1 MIWFESHEEVER
13 AVIGAVLLSAKAAD
27 RVSRTLRP
35 EHFASSW
42 AAATWEAVLKVI
54 YSGGTPDLVTVRD
67 ALGPKNLAAIGGIQ
81 YLVRLV
87 DDVPSAQSAEDYA
100 KIVLANYAR
109 RELVSRAE
117 ALASTAGTTPDL
129 DATLAAATRITEGLH
144 FGIRPVVNASDI
156 LDTLDDKPAVYGL
169 STGIAVVDE
178 LTRFGGLPRS
188 EMSVFGGDTGAG
200 KTLLGTQLAAHDI
213 RQGRRVLFVS
223 LEMTSAQLVARLM
236 KQMTGHYSKR
246 EAKEAGDLAS
256 WEEAAEAVHRTGMD
270 IYDSSLAS
278 NPTAEEIIGWMKD
291 EHDKLPVDRAIID
304 YVQKLRLANA
314 GRLQHYE
321 VHQQISEDLRVYAKK
336 TQCSLVA
343 LSQINREQ
351 NGGYSLRGSKE
362 YQNDSAFTLLVLK
375 SSRGE
380 DERDVKIEK
389 NRHGKRMDWDARIN
403 QVTLCLEDSG
413 AYGA

>member
-1 MIWFESHEEVER
+1 MTAGYSHEEIEQ

-42 AAATWEAVLKVI
+42 AAATWEAVLKVVH
-54 YSGGTPDLVTVRD
+54 SGGLPDLVTVRD
-67 ALGPKNLAAIGGIQ
+67 ALGPKKLAAIGGIQ

-87 DDVPSAQSAEDYA
+87 EEVPSAESGEDYA
-100 KIVLANYAR
+100 KIVLANYTR
-109 RELVSRAE
+109 RELSSRAD
-117 ALASTAGTTPDL
+117 ALARSAETSGDL
-129 DATLAAATRITEGLH
+129 DATLAAAARITDGLH
-144 FGIRPVVNASDI
+144 FGMRPVVNASDI
-156 LDTLDDKPAVYGL
+156 LDTLDERPAVYGL
-169 STGIAVVDE
+169 STGIPLVDE

-200 KTLLGTQLAAHDI
+200 KTLLGTQVAAHDI
-213 RQGRRVLFVS
+213 REGRRVLFVS
-223 LEMTSAQLVARLM
+223 LEMTSTQLVARLM

-256 WEEAAEAVHRTGMD
+256 WQEAAEAVHRTGME

-291 EHDKLPVDRAIID
+291 EHDKLPVDRAIVD

-314 GRLQHYE
+314 GRLQHFE
-321 VHQQISEDLRVYAKK
+321 THQQISEDLRVYAKK
-336 TQCSLVA
+336 TGCSLVA

-351 NGGYSLRGSKE
+351 GGGFSLRGSKE

-380 DERDVKIEK
+380 DERDVKVEK
-389 NRHGKRMDWDARIN
+389 NRHGKRMEWKARIN
-403 QVTLCLEDSG
+403 QVTLCIEDAG
-413 AYGA
+413 VYGG

>member
-1 MIWFESHEEVER
+1 MGFESHEEVER

-27 RVSRTLRP
+27 KVSRVLRP

-42 AAATWEAVLKVI
+42 ASATWDAVLKVVH
-54 YSGGTPDLVTVRD
+54 SGGTPDLVTVRD
-67 ALGPKNLAAIGGIQ
+67 ALGPKKLAAVGGIH

-87 DDVPSAQSAEDYA
+87 EDVPSAESGEDYA

-109 RELVSRAE
+109 RELASRAE
-117 ALASTAGTTPDL
+117 ALASTASTAPDIE
-129 DATLAAATRITEGLH
+129 ATLATATRITDGLH
-144 FGIRPVVNASDI
+144 FGIRP
-156 LDTLDDKPAVYGL
+156 
-169 STGIAVVDE
+169 VVDE

-200 KTLLGTQLAAHDI
+200 KTLLGTQVAAHDI

-223 LEMTSAQLVARLM
+223 LEMTSVQLVARLM

-246 EAKEAGDLAS
+246 EATEAGDLAS
-256 WEEAAEAVHRTGMD
+256 WQEAAEAVHRTGMK

-304 YVQKLRLANA
+304 YVQKLRLANT
-314 GRLQHYE
+314 GRLQHFE
-321 VHQQISEDLRVYAKK
+321 AHQQISEDLRVYAKK
-336 TQCSLVA
+336 SGCSLVA

-351 NGGYSLRGSKE
+351 GGGFSLRGSKE

-403 QVTLCLEDSG
+403 QVSLCLEDSLG
-413 AYGA
+413 GFGG